1 MKRLSTVLLTSTLA
15 LSMITPVVA
24 TGVEGAKV
32 EPTTK
37 IEEVAKDAAKK
48 VKEEVK
54 EVKEEATEAAEEVKE
69 EAAEVKEEVKEKVEE
84 VTSEKLA
91 VKVSPQKVTLDG
103 KEIKISGYNIK
114 GENYFKL
121 RDLAAV
127 FKDTDAK
134 FSVDYKTAEVEAK
147 EEAVAVGVI
156 GGIDAA
162 EAKVDTKDIKK
173 EDVKKEVEEKAAEVK
188 DAVKKEAA
196 EVKEEAKETVAV
208 EAIAPK
214 GIILLESGKE
224 YKVLDTDLKEVKA
237 ESTAT
242 KTKDAVKVDGKDLEA
257 KAFKIDGNNYY
268 RLRDLGAVL
277 NFGVDYDAE
286 TNTVV
291 LTSKVEKTEAKEED
305 KKEEVKKDEK
315 AEVKEDK
322 KEEAKKD
329 EKAEVEE
336 VKKEE
341 AAK

>member
-37 IEEVAKDAAKK
+37 IEEVAKEAAKK
-48 VKEEVK
+48 VEEEVK
-54 EVKEEATEAAEEVKE
+54 EVKEEATEAAGEVKE

-134 FSVDYKTAEVEAK
+134 FSVDYKAAEEVKEEVEETEAK
-147 EEAVAVGVI
+147 E
-156 GGIDAA
+156 A
-162 EAKVDTKDIKK
+162 EVDTKDIKK
-173 EDVKKEVEEKAAEVK
+173 EDVKKEAEEKAVEIKEEATE
-188 DAVKKEAA
+188 VKKEVKEAVA
-196 EVKEEAKETVAV
+196 EAIKGEKEEVKLTK
-208 EAIAPK
+208 PM
-214 GIILLESGKE
+214 ILLETGKE
-224 YKVLDTDLKEVKA
+224 YEVLDTDLKEVKA

-242 KTKDAVKVDGKDLEA
+242 KTKDEVKVNGENLEA

-277 NFGVDYDAE
+277 NFGVDYDKE

-291 LTSKVEKTEAKEED
+291 LTSKVEEKAEVKEED
-305 KKEEVKKDEK
+305 KKEE
-315 AEVKEDK
+315 
-322 KEEAKKD
+322 
-329 EKAEVEE
+329 
-336 VKKEE
+336 